1 MYHVGAEGPLSA
13 RIAVV
18 AEKGANTEVQYSR
31 PMVGTTGSMIREH
44 LRRAGL
50 DAGSGYWNPIKDKG
64 RISKDVWL
72 TNAVHN
78 FPDPG
83 ANPTTG
89 DLVREQ
95 TRLYRELAGLPNL
108 NCIVAVGA
116 HALASL
122 TNFKYTDILNR
133 RGSRLMSALGV
144 KMVCSVHPSFY
155 IKDEWRYTTITQFD
169 FNRAADE
176 SKFPQLFYPKRTFY
190 IKPQSCD
197 EALGWMNELIDRPLS
212 NDISFDIETFQG
224 RRGTWYVSCIAFS
237 DHPSRAFCIPIM
249 DRRRRAYFDLYDE
262 GRIWRK
268 IQDVLDQPERTYVT
282 QNGHAFDC
290 YQLRRHGIVTPHMG
304 TGFDTYSAHSLRA
317 PDLPHDL
324 GFLVSIYTTE
334 AYYKDESGRAN
345 DKEFGGV
352 SDEQFWQYNCKDA
365 ACTLEVA
372 HGLMSDLQE
381 CGMYGVTDSVRLPI

>member
-50 DAGSGYWNPIKDKG
+50 DAGSGYWNPIHDKG

-95 TRLYRELAGLPNL
+95 PRLYRELAGLPNL

-133 RGSRLMSALGV
+133 RGSRLMS
-144 KMVCSVHPSFY
+144 SF
-155 IKDEWRYTTITQFD
+155 
-169 FNRAADE
+169 
-176 SKFPQLFYPKRTFY
+176 
-190 IKPQSCD
+190 
-197 EALGWMNELIDRPLS
+197 
-212 NDISFDIETFQG
+212 G
-224 RRGTWYVSCIAFS
+224 R
-237 DHPSRAFCIPIM
+237 
-249 DRRRRAYFDLYDE
+249 
-262 GRIWRK
+262 
-268 IQDVLDQPERTYVT
+268 
-282 QNGHAFDC
+282 
-290 YQLRRHGIVTPHMG
+290 
-304 TGFDTYSAHSLRA
+304 
-317 PDLPHDL
+317 
-324 GFLVSIYTTE
+324 
-334 AYYKDESGRAN
+334 
-345 DKEFGGV
+345 
-352 SDEQFWQYNCKDA
+352 
-365 ACTLEVA
+365 
-372 HGLMSDLQE
+372 
-381 CGMYGVTDSVRLPI
+381 